1 MLVAAE
7 QINSINCLMFQIS
20 FLEVCLNQ
28 FQVSRAA
35 VTETSIATKETRH
48 PAHVLTTLK
57 RLYRF
62 NLVEHFVIHPPN
74 EINEDNDSTFSA
86 ICNGPQNVYYDS
98 FCFCFHQLLDQKYGH
113 LDELALFGEKDKPG
127 VIVKDFASDLK
138 TCTQLENYKAFFAKL
153 FVWNWSVSELQET
166 FVQWYD
172 VFLASNHS
180 SQVQQEILSQ
190 VRFFCFYL
198 IDSRSQTIKVLEQY
212 EQGFYSEI
220 CSSYSRFL
228 SIMNSNLCDN
238 LSSIVET
245 MKRRVNS
252 LPFGLRNAANSKHA
266 DVQCHE
272 ILHLIKNLV
281 EIHNSCSM
289 DNTEGAH
296 KMRANILAVEIE
308 LYKNITKVL
317 DINKEATELVNQL
330 LCSSTNHF
338 AYLHKH
344 LTSMGELLRIFLD
357 PYAVSCQAIGTYR
370 IYTVAMSIGSIS
382 GALSAFSEWL
392 SYRREQSL
400 KEGDLLRLCSDSV
413 LYLDSD
419 VIHDSLSFQGVSIA
433 LISPNLTKTQNGEII
448 IFTDGESLNNLD
460 HVEDASSGEDGTEE
474 ERDGQPGRDG
484 ENGQYGN
491 PGGHILIVSNSLDH
505 RKFNISACGS
515 RGQDGQNGGNGGDG
529 WTPPNELEGRNGL
542 EPTFKTGSFRT
553 EDSVVMT
560 FGTFGTNGGQGGDA
574 GMGGAAGKSGISG
587 KMEIIDLDNEANCIV
602 SQVSIEDGEPGKP
615 GKPGKGG
622 RHTRHGRDWGK
633 YASNLDILDSL
644 KTLFTQTRPNKSIKN
659 IKGELEHPLI
669 TPERRN
675 PGKPHEEKSKDPP
688 TQRKRESH
696 PDFTDRGC
704 NRKGRIAHVKKNT
717 AIAKE
722 NKVIDKKACLE
733 TMVTQCRKKRN
744 HWNAKPHH
752 SFLKMFAYRI
762 GESYQVKRM
771 AFTHTDKINAERAG
785 WIDSIQKLS
794 GKTEVTYRR
803 LQQTS
808 VQLMRDRDEKLVLH
822 SSSYLSVKREI
833 DGNTSCIKL
842 CLLPFKARALERGVV
857 CDDLPLELILTS
869 DEHDNDLDHL
879 TSQLGLSEN
888 YVYIVIVDDIRKAKE
903 LASNYDFLFV
913 KNGPEKEREWCL
925 YHTLGRA
932 VLDTDDE
939 QFTDSLNEIELTE
952 INQPVSMEEFGYCIY
967 QNMLEWINAKLGA
980 NSSLVLPC
988 TIEQIHC
995 IELFKLVVAIKRSYK
1010 TLYAKCDEEWLHLFQ
1025 LAYAKF
1031 LSKVVKS
1038 SKEHTT
1044 IPGVKAILKGAS
1056 EYLILPINVTWLAEN
1071 TARSSK
1077 RPASELKAEV
1087 KEYNKAYTLSGLLKV
1102 LNSFLKYDV
1111 SCYALA
1117 KEKYISLLTG
1127 NSKTHFETFKAQLE
1141 AALELLSPKKLE
1153 KPPDIKFTC
1162 FDIQEILLHV
1172 SIPHQRQSDS
1182 DDLENVELYLYT
1194 FKTYTLSTD
1203 ISPFVDT
1210 LTSKMQQLWNFS
1222 IPPNISKHTIRHSKQ
1237 TFRHECNTFRTNP
1250 SLRDLPQVMQTYSKL
1265 KPILAHCKVDLE
1277 YLLDYTFDQMCLC
1290 LVDSMQKS
1298 LQPTSSFSTGI
1309 SIVEFESIQ
1318 QSIKT
1323 IPQSFS
1329 KARAVDFLLEQMH
1342 IFLFESQNVKIDSG
1356 VQLMEPSSILSTG
1369 SSILAKMLIFYE
1381 GLFYSHRDSALT
1393 LIPQHI
1399 EIIRKLNTTLLW
1411 YQLSCPYLTLMS
1423 WASSFEKLLP
1433 SVLKKTEIFK
1443 KLEVP
1448 KKTDI
1453 RMKTEHL
1460 LKRKEDKELDDKVC
1474 EHLNAL
1480 HHELSQCQRSI
1491 SSLAQ
1496 LRRHL
1501 DLVTFA
1507 ENLSRYTLLYN
1518 ASKQP
1523 KSIMQTCLGLHE
1535 SFIEAGYLECFADWL
1550 QPGLLGL
1557 SVSKLTIEMKRCN
1570 PRQNL
1575 LVLSQEPKEIP
1586 METIIL
1592 LAADNS
1598 TWKTCSID
1606 TSTTEIYQYRDV
1618 SSEVINNILG
1628 MDAHRRV
1635 TEIGEIKLTKEQQ
1648 AEVLGK
1654 LSFEEE
1660 FSVACNVQF
1669 CGQTV
1674 ICNGNGEFL
1683 ELQIDLATNSI
1694 DIKRQK
1700 PTKYDKQYPDQKIIL
1715 TFGHKSHL
1723 DALQLPYIDAQELAQ
1738 IEGFLC
1744 ILKQPSQR
1752 AIIKSVTN
1760 CGECATI
1767 KFCYSPPLATEVD
1780 ATNSTFIELVRP
1792 VSDLLNSYQDLY
1804 QIYLPQDQLKEKFS
1818 NSLNNC
1824 KKTLFQSDILHLVR
1838 TIRSNF
1844 IWSVL
1849 DDIDPHSLGNLK
1861 TVLDLKE
1868 DLTSAK
1874 SNDTFIIELFFTGLE
1889 LFTYFVLVEKAQQ
1902 RSSVTESMQQKTT
1915 ENFRFYLYWKYIQRE
1930 RTLSDNTA
1938 KNLLTA
1944 FAYIKNFQSVD
1955 IALQQE
1961 STEVQFQAY
1970 TMTVEGLLLLD
1981 LHIGKDGSEKQIKQI
1996 KHLLHKASYQVKN
2009 NKIEMIWNCSKVLP
2023 KDNKNVPSLVDMVY
2037 SIEPL
2042 GVEVAEMVLPEDI
2055 VDTEKCQHLLTSSSF
2070 FISLT
2075 DKVLEWCNKKFCDY
2089 CQTFQFAI
2097 LDSQDQQLE
2106 AETAICAFTSLIMN
2120 GAKRFAERDWKSV
2133 HQLIEIAEK
2142 LTTEDRTQIA
2152 VRRMRD
2158 PFSLVIQTIEVSDDL
2173 EDVKF
2178 ILDYCDIEKWLPNLI
2193 TSNFLSVFQNHYS
2206 ITVDESKCHQLLELD
2221 VNLLQIFY
2229 NVFVS
2234 DQYNQL
2240 TSDSQCGDLAGYVKL
2255 EQFFAILNWLSLI
2268 EPCPN
2273 AYTVLCRTSLA
2284 LWEKELP
2291 EIYFKQYLDH
2301 WTDISEAD
2309 KQKTVYLMNR
2319 VRLTTGVNPN
2329 EFISLLCT
2337 VRRKYVNDSS
2347 KNTQTLLE
2355 MFEDLYYERV
2365 TLKQVEKIVSKQN
2378 YRSWSIELGLTKY
2391 KSDKNCKLQSLSKVL
2406 SSIKAQI
2413 HSGDYDT
2420 SMDQFEKIETEA
2432 EKIVCLVEKLN
2443 EMDET
2448 SFAQS
2453 KKKVFTSL
2461 KRNRSIEEKI
2471 KWLEKRDHRVKF
2483 VAHIVITWTH
2493 VTSKAGS
2500 REDPY
2505 NTQIVSLL
2513 LFLHANDKGVLQ
2525 QVKTGEGKT
2534 CIVAMLAAAKAL
2546 LGYHVDVVSS
2556 NRDLAQDGMRK
2567 CQPFFSSLGLQAAV
2581 NCTEDDD
2588 TNQQAYKSHIVYGD
2602 VGSFQRDVL
2611 TEECKPGGTSFS
2623 ARYSDL
2629 SRNCLIADE
2638 VDSMFLDKARHMLY
2652 LSHETAALK
2661 HLETLFIMIW
2671 SAVLSVSQE
2680 TELPVEEV
2688 TSQLAQKLCILIDN
2702 GTIIIPKYLFD
2713 FCKRKLKNWVRS
2725 AYEARFM
2732 DVDDQFIIDRRT
2744 KDSKTKQ
2751 IFPIDK
2757 QTGIEQY
2764 NMKWTDGLSQFLELK
2779 YQRPLSTESLRAVFI
2794 SNKRFYKR
2802 YEKQLFG
2809 LTGTLGSASSRSLL
2823 KNVYSIKTVELPTYR
2838 LRRYIQ
2844 TKSQVATS
2852 DEEWCT
2858 LINNELSSKIKEQ
2871 PVLVICENIKR
2882 LTSLKGHIDR
2892 EIEVIEYA
2900 RACDSVEDKF
2910 TRGACPG
2917 QLILATNK
2925 GGRGTNIMV
2934 DDTKA
2939 PKGLHVILSFLPEN
2953 TRIEQQAFGRAARAG
2968 QPGSGCLIIQINESK
2983 YAKIIQKFENL
2994 DAAAEILVEM
3004 EKIER
3009 DRAETEYL
3017 SLLLNEEIPKLDLEE
3032 ELYKSFQQHRKTLT
3046 DILNTAK
3053 LFEVC
3058 IEDTKHIKPAFQ
3070 DIITNQWAFW
3080 LVSMHDQIHLAD
3092 SPDKRKAIVDL
3103 FKAEFPCEGISAP
3116 STDPDSSFFRMP
3128 EYYINLGQAY
3138 LKEAHY
3144 LNKQRNRDGEKIKD
3158 LYTAACTCFQRAH
3171 DMGDLTG
3178 FAAMAQ
3184 CVCLFKLDS
3193 SASRE
3198 KKKDIRRCLKV
3209 AKSSLSTLSQEWLAN
3224 CEVSKALSGL
3234 VDVSQ
3239 YVHESENHY
3248 AQQIEGKLKVIEL
3261 HLNILES
3268 LLGSSLNEFS
3278 FVHELSQLEEEKLS
3292 EEQSKDIYH
3301 TLWQKGIIC
3310 HHKVCKYWKNKERL
3324 EALFKKDVDAT
3335 IADGLIQL
3343 ILEKPTISE
3352 DDLTPLVNS
3361 SEELWDKIEP
3371 LIQPATVVDVRI
3383 IKVEQIINNK
3393 KLLADDEQLI
3403 TSWAAFLKEIG
3414 SHLRKDSQC
3423 VLTSGHPVYSKMHTD
3438 YSQLTAHLRSN
3449 GLCFDTRQG
3458 TLRNE
3463 ASDIVETI
3471 SLGKFQECKLY
3482 DDCGEEQSL
3491 QEFLTTLVDYCSEH
3505 EEGYIYEYMLPF
3517 EKRSQMVKKVHFF
3530 LRRHEILKSGKLD
3543 MGEYKY
3549 DDGDHEIRQK
3559 VEETLGIRY
3568 TKQQIKFVL
3577 SVLNRLKGEVHKIKE
3592 NMQVEF
3598 VTFYDLKDRPEDV
3611 PEELDF
3617 FTAWHM
3623 DHFLSFEQQGMLHI
3637 NVFTCAMLGFAQI
3650 SAGVTVF
3657 FLTAGA
3663 SFLFSTTLIVE
3674 GFKDLSYAFHAA
3686 RTGTFSW
3693 EDYTYQKTLRVT
3705 VTIATGGLNHLVN
3718 APVGARIGAAT
3729 RLSSFVATVERAAGN
3744 FASRVAP
3751 RILSALTDVREHVV
3765 DTSVNFIEKSL
3776 LSSLRREIRA
3786 RLEQMARESA
3796 NDDEFRQRSKTLIRN
3811 LRSEFA
3817 LDTPGQPTYAF
3828 ERMESQAVSSLTR
3841 ICRDIADQLKD
3852 SNSRLTRAESS
3863 VAFFVEQM
3871 CLAVQGSIRIAN
3883 AAHELLNISDY
3894 YQATLATAPV
3904 RSEHE
3909 IDIAVIDK
3917 ELDDIEA
3924 VYKEFITKQIQE
3936 RIRSALDNAIRKSLK
3951 QIALATNHLIERSVR
3966 KVFSGKTTADLV
3978 KDFKAK
3984 KEAAV
3989 LIKDHDHELQQSTPA
4004 ELNDKETTTVNNES
4018 PIQSKH
4024 RAFVEKRDSF
4034 QKTIVAPTRQQH
4046 CTLDSADDHSREGNE
4061 HCTGIQPSGTS
4072 SAKPV
4077 TTRLHIRSLKCNARI
4092 EKPRMHQYEDF
4103 PHEEP
4108 GDSSDA
4114 SQLV

>member
-1 MLVAAE
+1 
-7 QINSINCLMFQIS
+7 MFQIS
-20 FLEVCLNQ
+20 FLKDCLNQ

-35 VTETSIATKETRH
+35 VTETSVATKDTCH

-57 RLYRF
+57 QLYHF
-62 NLVEHFVIHPPN
+62 NLVEHFVTHPPN
-74 EINEDNDSTFSA
+74 KINEDNDSTFSA
-86 ICNGPQNVYYDS
+86 ICNRPHNVCYENFFS
-98 FCFCFHQLLDQKYGH
+98 CFHQLLDQKYGH
-113 LDELALFGEKDKPG
+113 LDELALFGEKDEPG

-138 TCTQLENYKAFFAKL
+138 TCTQLQNYKAFFAKL
-153 FVWNWSVSELQET
+153 FVWNSSVSELQET
-166 FVQWYD
+166 FEQWYK
-172 VFLASNHS
+172 VFMASNHS

-212 EQGFYSEI
+212 EQEFYSEI
-220 CSSYSRFL
+220 CSSHSHFL
-228 SIMNSNLCDN
+228 SIMSSNLCDN
-238 LSSIVET
+238 LSSIVKT
-245 MKRRVNS
+245 MKGRVNS
-252 LPFGLRNAANSKHA
+252 LRFGLQSAANSKHA

-272 ILHLIKNLV
+272 ILNLIKNLV

-289 DNTEGAH
+289 DNTEGGH
-296 KMRANILAVEIE
+296 KMRANVLTVEIE
-308 LYKNITKVL
+308 LYKNMTGVL
-317 DINKEATELVNQL
+317 DINKEARELVNQL

-338 AYLHKH
+338 SYLHKH
-344 LTSMGELLRIFLD
+344 LISMGELLRTILD
-357 PYAVSCQAIGTYR
+357 PYAVSCQAIGTYS
-370 IYTVAMSIGSIS
+370 IYTVTMSIGSIS
-382 GALSAFSEWL
+382 GALLAFSEWL
-392 SYRREQSL
+392 SCRREQSL

-413 LYLDSD
+413 LYLDGD

-433 LISPNLTKTQNGEII
+433 LISPNLTKTRNGEII
-448 IFTDGESLNNLD
+448 IFTDGESLNSLD
-460 HVEDASSGEDGTEE
+460 QVEDASSGEDGTEE

-491 PGGHILIVSNSLDH
+491 PGGHILIVSNSLDQI
-505 RKFNISACGS
+505 KFNISANGS
-515 RGQDGQNGGNGGDG
+515 CGQDGQNGGNGGNG
-529 WTPPNELEGRNGL
+529 WTPPDELEGRDGV
-542 EPTFKTGSFRT
+542 EPTFRTGRLRT
-553 EDSVVMT
+553 EDSVVMS
-560 FGTFGTNGGQGGDA
+560 FGTLGTNGGQGGYA

-587 KMEIIDLDNEANCIV
+587 KIEIIDLENEANCRV
-602 SQVSIEDGEPGKP
+602 SQVIIEDGKPGKP
-615 GKPGKGG
+615 GTPGKGG

-633 YASNLDILDSL
+633 YASSL
-644 KTLFTQTRPNKSIKN
+644 TFSDRLTTFFTQTRPSKSIVS

-669 TPERRN
+669 SPEHRDSGE
-675 PGKPHEEKSKDPP
+675 PYEVEGKGLP
-688 TQRKRESH
+688 TQHKPESY
-696 PDFTDRGC
+696 PDFSDRGC
-704 NRKGRIAHVKKNT
+704 NREGRIAHVKENT

-733 TMVTQCRKKRN
+733 AMITQCRQKWN
-744 HWNAKPHH
+744 HWNAKSHH
-752 SFLKMFAYRI
+752 SFLKTFAYRI
-762 GESYQVKRM
+762 GESYQLQVRHIT
-771 AFTHTDKINAERAG
+771 FTHTDKINSERAG

-833 DGNTSCIKL
+833 DGNTSCIKR
-842 CLLPFKARALERGVV
+842 CLLPFKTRALQRGVV

-869 DEHDNDLDHL
+869 DKHDNDLDHL

-888 YVYIVIVDDIRKAKE
+888 YVYIVIVDDIRKVTK

-913 KNGPEKEREWCL
+913 KNGLEKEREWCL
-925 YHTLGRA
+925 YHTQGRA
-932 VLDTDDE
+932 VLDIDDE
-939 QFTDSLNEIELTE
+939 QFTDSLNKMELTE
-952 INQPVSMEEFGYCIY
+952 INQPVSMEEFEYYTY
-967 QNMLEWINAKLGA
+967 QSILEWIYAKLGA
-980 NSSLVLPC
+980 SSSSVLPC

-995 IELFKLVVAIKRSYK
+995 IEQFKLVVAIKRSYK

-1025 LAYAKF
+1025 SEYATF
-1031 LSKVVKS
+1031 LSQVMKSSETHPPLLGVKS
-1038 SKEHTT
+1038 
-1044 IPGVKAILKGAS
+1044 ILKGAS
-1056 EYLILPINVTWLAEN
+1056 KYLILPINVSWLDEN

-1077 RPASELKAEV
+1077 RPANELKAEV
-1087 KEYNKAYTLSGLLKV
+1087 NEYNKAYTLTGLLKV
-1102 LNSFLKYDV
+1102 IYSFLKYDV
-1111 SCYALA
+1111 SCYASA
-1117 KEKYISLLTG
+1117 KEEYRILLT
-1127 NSKTHFETFKAQLE
+1127 NNPRFETFKAQLE
-1141 AALELLSPKKLE
+1141 DALELFSPKKLE
-1153 KPPDIKFTC
+1153 KQPVQHFTC
-1162 FDIQEILLHV
+1162 FNIQETLLHV
-1172 SIPHQRQSDS
+1172 VIPHQKQSDF
-1182 DDLENVELYLYT
+1182 DDYKIVQLYLHDIKNYT
-1194 FKTYTLSTD
+1194 ASTD
-1203 ISPFVDT
+1203 IDPFINT
-1210 LTSKMQQLWNFS
+1210 LTSKMQQLWPIS
-1222 IPPNISKHTIRHSKQ
+1222 ISPDTSKHTIVHSKQ
-1237 TFRHECNTFRTNP
+1237 TFRQGCNTFRTNP

-1265 KPILAHCKVDLE
+1265 KPLLSNCKDDLE
-1277 YLLDYTFDQMCLC
+1277 YLLDYTFDQMRLC

-1298 LQPTSSFSTGI
+1298 LQPTISFSIGI

-1318 QSIKT
+1318 KSIKT
-1323 IPQSFS
+1323 IPESFS
-1329 KARAVDFLLEQMH
+1329 KAKAVDFLLKQMH

-1356 VQLMEPSSILSTG
+1356 VQLMEPFSILIKG
-1369 SSILAKMLIFYE
+1369 SSILAEMLIFYE

-1393 LIPQHI
+1393 RIPCHT
-1399 EIIRKLNTTLLW
+1399 EIIRKLNTTLLC
-1411 YQLSCPYLTLMS
+1411 YQLSCPYLTVMS
-1423 WASSFEKLLP
+1423 WAKSFIKLLP
-1433 SVLKKTEIFK
+1433 LVLKKTEIFK

-1448 KKTDI
+1448 KKTDV
-1453 RMKTEHL
+1453 RMK
-1460 LKRKEDKELDDKVC
+1460 LKSKEDKELDDKVC
-1474 EHLNAL
+1474 KHLNAL
-1480 HHELSQCQRSI
+1480 HHEISQCLKSI

-1507 ENLSRYTLLYN
+1507 ENLSKYTLFYN
-1518 ASKQP
+1518 APKQP
-1523 KSIMQTCLGLHE
+1523 KTIMQTCLGLHE
-1535 SFIEAGYLECFADWL
+1535 SFVEAGYLECFADWL

-1557 SVSKLTIEMKRCN
+1557 SVSKLTIEMKRCA

-1586 METIIL
+1586 MQTIIL
-1592 LAADNS
+1592 LAADNN

-1606 TSTTEIYQYRDV
+1606 TSTRESYQYRDV
-1618 SSEVINNILG
+1618 SSEMISDILG

-1635 TEIGEIKLTKEQQ
+1635 TEIGEIKLRKEQQ
-1648 AEVLGK
+1648 AQVLGK

-1660 FSVACNVQF
+1660 FSVACIVQF
-1669 CGQTV
+1669 CGQIV
-1674 ICNGNGEFL
+1674 ICNTSDRFL

-1700 PTKYDKQYPDQKIIL
+1700 PTNYDKQYPDQKIIL

-1760 CGECATI
+1760 CGSCATM
-1767 KFCYSPPLATEVD
+1767 KFCYSPPLATEAD

-1804 QIYLPQDQLKEKFS
+1804 QIYLPQDQLKENFS
-1818 NSLNNC
+1818 SSLNNC
-1824 KKTLFQSDILHLVR
+1824 KKTLFQSDILYLVR

-1868 DLTSAK
+1868 DLTSSK
-1874 SNDTFIIELFFTGLE
+1874 SNDTFITELFFTGLE

-1902 RSSVTESMQQKTT
+1902 RSSVTKSIQQSTAD
-1915 ENFRFYLYWKYIQRE
+1915 NFQFYLYWKYIQRE
-1930 RTLSDNTA
+1930 RILSDHTA

-1944 FAYIKNFQSVD
+1944 FAYIKDFQSVD

-1961 STEVQFQAY
+1961 STAVQFQAY

-1981 LHIGKDGSEKQIKQI
+1981 LHIGKDGSEKQTKQI
-1996 KHLLHKASYQVKN
+1996 KHLLHKASYKVRN
-2009 NKIEMIWNCSKVLP
+2009 NKMEMIWNCSKILP
-2023 KDNKNVPSLVDMVY
+2023 KDNKNIPSFVDMVH

-2042 GVEVAEMVLPEDI
+2042 GMQVAEMVLPEDI
-2055 VDTEKCQHLLTSSSF
+2055 VDTEKCQHLLKSSSF

-2075 DKVLEWCNKKFCDY
+2075 DKVLEWCNKKFCDC
-2089 CQTFQFAI
+2089 CQKFQYAI
-2097 LDSQDQQLE
+2097 LDSQDQQL
-2106 AETAICAFTSLIMN
+2106 ETAICAFTSLIMN

-2142 LTTEDRTQIA
+2142 LTLEDRTQIA
-2152 VRRMRD
+2152 VKRMRD

-2206 ITVDESKCHQLLELD
+2206 ITVDESMCHQLLELY

-2240 TSDSQCGDLAGYVKL
+2240 TRDSQCGDLAGYVNL

-2268 EPCPN
+2268 EPCPS

-2291 EIYFKQYLDH
+2291 EIYFKQYLDY

-2319 VRLTTGVNPN
+2319 VRLATGVNPD

-2337 VRRKYVNDSS
+2337 VRRKYVHDSS

-2365 TLKQVEKIVSKQN
+2365 NLKQVKEIVSDHN
-2378 YRSWSIELGLTKY
+2378 YRSWSIQLGLAKY
-2391 KSDKNCKLQSLSKVL
+2391 KSDKKCELQSLSDVL
-2406 SSIKAQI
+2406 SSIKSQI
-2413 HSGDYDT
+2413 QNGGYDT
-2420 SMDQFEKIETEA
+2420 SMDQFEEIKTEA
-2432 EKIVCLVEKLN
+2432 ENIVCLVEKLN

-2453 KKKVFTSL
+2453 NKEVFTSFE
-2461 KRNRSIEEKI
+2461 RNRKIEEKVE
-2471 KWLEKRDHRVKF
+2471 WLEESDNRVKF

-2500 REDPY
+2500 REEPY

-2513 LFLHANDKGVLQ
+2513 LFLHANDKGLLQ

-2546 LGYHVDVVSS
+2546 LGYHVDIVSS
-2556 NRDLAQDGMRK
+2556 NRDLAQVGMTN

-2688 TSQLAQKLCILIDN
+2688 TSQLAQKLCSLIDD
-2702 GTIIIPKYLFD
+2702 GTIIVPKYLFD
-2713 FCKRKLKNWVRS
+2713 FCKKKLKSWVRS

-2732 DVDDQFIIDRRT
+2732 DVDDQFIIDSRT
-2744 KDSKTKQ
+2744 KDSKIKQ
-2751 IFPIDK
+2751 TFPIDK

-2794 SNKRFYKR
+2794 SNKRFYKH

-2823 KNVYSIKTVELPTYR
+2823 KNVYSIKTVELPTCR

-2852 DEEWCT
+2852 DEEWCK

-2882 LTSLKGHIDR
+2882 LTSLKGHIDK

-2900 RACDSVEDKF
+2900 PACDSVEDKF

-2917 QLILATNK
+2917 QLILATN
-2925 GGRGTNIMV
+2925 RGTNIMV

-2968 QPGSGCLIIQINESK
+2968 QPGSGCLIIQISESK
-2983 YAKIIQKFENL
+2983 YTKIIKKFENL

-3017 SLLLNEEIPKLDLEE
+3017 SLLLNEEIPKLDLKE
-3032 ELYKSFQQHRKTLT
+3032 ELYQSFQQHRKTLT
-3046 DILNTAK
+3046 AILNTAK
-3053 LFEVC
+3053 LFEVP
-3058 IEDTKHIKPAFQ
+3058 IEDTKHIKQAFQ

-3092 SPDKRKAIVDL
+3092 SSDKRKAIVDL
-3103 FKAEFPCEGISAP
+3103 FKAEFPCEGLSAP

-3138 LKEAHY
+3138 LKEAH

-3198 KKKDIRRCLKV
+3198 KKKDLRHCLKV

-3234 VDVSQ
+3234 VDASQ
-3239 YVHESENHY
+3239 YIHESENHY

-3261 HLNILES
+3261 HLNILET
-3268 LLGSSLNEFS
+3268 LLGSSINESS
-3278 FVHELSQLEEEKLS
+3278 FVHELSQLEEETIS
-3292 EEQSKDIYH
+3292 EEQSKDVYH
-3301 TLWQKGIIC
+3301 ALCQRGIIC
-3310 HHKVCKYWKNKERL
+3310 HHKVRKYWKKRERL
-3324 EALFKKDVDAT
+3324 ETLFKKDVDAT

-3352 DDLTPLVNS
+3352 DDLTPLVSS
-3361 SEELWDKIEP
+3361 SEELWDKIQP

-3383 IKVEQIINNK
+3383 IKVEQIINNM
-3393 KLLADDEQLI
+3393 KLFADDEQLT
-3403 TSWAAFLKEIG
+3403 TSWVAFLKEIG
-3414 SHLRKDSQC
+3414 NHLRKDSQC
-3423 VLTSGHPVYSKMHTD
+3423 VLTSDHPVYSKMHTD

-3449 GLCFDTRQG
+3449 GLCLDTRQG
-3458 TLRNE
+3458 VLRNE
-3463 ASDIVETI
+3463 ASDIVKII
-3471 SLGKFQECKLY
+3471 SLGKFQECKLC
-3482 DDCGEEQSL
+3482 DDCCEEQSL
-3491 QEFLTTLVDYCSEH
+3491 QEFLATLVDYCSEH

-3530 LRRHEILKSGKLD
+3530 LQRHEILKSGKLD

-3549 DDGDHEIRQK
+3549 DDGDHEIRRE
-3559 VEETLGIRY
+3559 VEETLGNRY

-3577 SVLNRLKGEVHKIKE
+3577 SVLNRLKGEVHKIKQ
-3592 NMQVEF
+3592 NMQVKF
-3598 VTFYDLKDRPEDV
+3598 VSFYDLKDHPEDV

-3617 FTAWHM
+3617 FTTWHM
-3623 DHFLSFEQQGMLHI
+3623 DHFLTFEQKDMLYI
-3637 NVFTCAMLGFAQI
+3637 NGFTCAKLGFAQVF
-3650 SAGVTVF
+3650 AGVTLL
-3657 FLTAGA
+3657 FLTVGA
-3663 SFLFSTTLIVE
+3663 SFLFITTLAIE
-3674 GFKDLSYAFHAA
+3674 GCKDLRYAYHAA
-3686 RTGTFSW
+3686 HAGTFSW
-3693 EDYTYQKTLRVT
+3693 EDYTYQKTLSVAM
-3705 VTIATGGLNHLVN
+3705 TIATGGLNRLVSTRL
-3718 APVGARIGAAT
+3718 GARIGAAT

-3744 FASRVAP
+3744 LVSNVAP

-3776 LSSLRREIRA
+3776 LSSLRKEIRA
-3786 RLEQMARESA
+3786 RLEKMARGSA
-3796 NDDEFRQRSKTLIRN
+3796 NDDELRQKCEILIRN

-3817 LDTPGQPTYAF
+3817 LDTPGQSTYVL
-3828 ERMESQAVSSLTR
+3828 ERMESQAVSSLTQ

-3852 SNSRLTRAESS
+3852 SNSRWTRAESN

-3871 CLAVQGSIRIAN
+3871 CLAMQGSIRIAN
-3883 AAHELLNISDY
+3883 AAHELFNISDY
-3894 YQATLATAPV
+3894 TLTTAPV
-3904 RSEHE
+3904 RSKGE
-3909 IDIAVIDK
+3909 IDMAVINK

-3924 VYKEFITKQIQE
+3924 VYKEFVTKQIQE
-3936 RIRSALDNAIRKSLK
+3936 RIRSALDNAFRKSLK
-3951 QIALATNHLIERSVR
+3951 QIVLATNHSIESSVR

-3984 KEAAV
+3984 NEAAV
-3989 LIKDHDHELQQSTPA
+3989 LIKKNHDHELQQSTPA
-4004 ELNDKETTTVNNES
+4004 ELNDKETTTFNNES

-4061 HCTGIQPSGTS
+4061 HYTGTQASGTS

-4092 EKPRMHQYEDF
+4092 EKPRMHQYKNF
-4103 PHEEP
+4103 PQERP
-4108 GDSSDA
+4108 GDSPDA
-4114 SQLV
+4114 AQLV